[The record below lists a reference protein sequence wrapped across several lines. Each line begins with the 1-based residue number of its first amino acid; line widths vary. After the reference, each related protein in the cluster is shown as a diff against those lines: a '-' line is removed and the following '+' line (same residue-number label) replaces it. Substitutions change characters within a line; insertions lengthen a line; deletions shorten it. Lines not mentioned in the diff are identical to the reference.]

1 VIEVHGA
8 DSIPAP
14 RTNVVL
20 HRIGRDVQGPIDS
33 MLTDSRGSFHFRF
46 KADTSAI
53 FLLSARFAGIEYFS
67 PPVHTD
73 PALPDT
79 AMVVIVSDTSSSAP
93 VATGS
98 RHVVVSRPG
107 QSGGRAVLEIVVLE
121 NRGDRTRVAVDSLTP
136 SWSAPTPKGAV
147 GFQPGN
153 GDFSPEAMRFAHDS
167 VTLDAPI
174 APGEKRVIFSY
185 LLPTTENRITFP
197 ISDSIEVL
205 NLLVEEETADLKGV
219 LTPAD
224 TERIEGRVFRRWT
237 GSVVPGSKV
246 ELVFALSKAQWLL
259 PVLVAS
265 VGTAFLVG
273 FLILRQRAAPI
284 PARASGSDPLVDA
297 LARLDA
303 RYVGRETEVPAE
315 EWATY
320 VAERARLKRELEAH
334 LAAGGGSS

>member
-1 VIEVHGA
+1 MIQVRGS

-20 HRIGRDVQGPIDS
+20 HRIGRDAQGPIDS
-33 MLTDSRGSFHFRF
+33 TLTDSRGVFHFRF
-46 KADTSAI
+46 AADTSAI
-53 FLLSARFAGIEYFS
+53 FLMSARFAGIEYFS

-73 PALPDT
+73 PTLPDT
-79 AMVVIVSDTSSSAP
+79 AMILIVSDTSSSVS

-98 RHVVVSRPG
+98 RHIVVSRPS
-107 QSGGRAVLEIVVLE
+107 QSGGRAVLDIVVLE
-121 NRGDRTRVAVDSLTP
+121 NRTDRTRVAGDSLAS

-153 GDFSPEAMRFAHDS
+153 GDFSPEALRFSHDS
-167 VTLDAPI
+167 VALDAPI

-185 LLPTTENRITFP
+185 LLPTGENRVSFP
-197 ISDSIEVL
+197 ISDSIDVL
-205 NLLVEEETADLKGV
+205 NLLVEESTADMHGV

-246 ELVFALSKAQWLL
+246 ELVFAYNQAQWLL
-259 PVLVAS
+259 PVLVVF

-273 FLILRQRAAPI
+273 FLILRRRGAPT
-284 PARASGSDPLVDA
+284 PARVSLTDPLVDS

-303 RYVGRETEVPAE
+303 RYAGRASDIPAE

-334 LAAGGGSS
+334 LAGGGGST

>member
-1 VIEVHGA
+1 MEIV
-8 DSIPAP
+8 
-14 RTNVVL
+14 
-20 HRIGRDVQGPIDS
+20 
-33 MLTDSRGSFHFRF
+33 
-46 KADTSAI
+46 
-53 FLLSARFAGIEYFS
+53 
-67 PPVHTD
+67 
-73 PALPDT
+73 
-79 AMVVIVSDTSSSAP
+79 VSDTSSSVP
-93 VATGS
+93 GATGS

-121 NRGDRTRVAVDSLTP
+121 NRTDRTRVAGDSLGS

-174 APGEKRVIFSY
+174 APGEKRVIYSY
-185 LLPTTENRITFP
+185 LLPMAESRITFP
-197 ISDSIEVL
+197 IADSIDVL
-205 NLLVEEETADLKGV
+205 NLLVEEATADMKGV

-237 GSVVPGSKV
+237 GAVVPGSKV
-246 ELVFALSKAQWLL
+246 ELVFASSNAQWLL
-259 PVLVAS
+259 PVLVAF

-273 FLILRQRAAPI
+273 FLILRKRGAPV
-284 PARASGSDPLVDA
+284 PAPVPLTDPLVDA

-303 RYVGRETEVPAE
+303 RYAGREGEVSPE

-334 LAAGGGSS
+334 LAGGGGSS

>member
-1 VIEVHGA
+1 MRTDARGA
-8 DSIPAP
+8 
-14 RTNVVL
+14 
-20 HRIGRDVQGPIDS
+20 
-33 MLTDSRGSFHFRF
+33 FHFRF
-46 KADTSAI
+46 AADTSAI

-73 PALPDT
+73 STLPDT
-79 AMVVIVSDTSSSAP
+79 AMVLIVSDTSSSVP

-98 RHVVVSRPG
+98 RHVVVSQPG

-121 NRGDRTRVAVDSLTP
+121 NRSDRTRVAKDSLTS

-153 GDFSPEAMRFAHDS
+153 GDFSPEAIRFAHDS

-174 APGEKRVIFSY
+174 SPGEKRVIFSY
-185 LLPTTENRITFP
+185 LLPTAQNRVTFP
-197 ISDSIEVL
+197 VSDSIEVV
-205 NLLVEEETADLKGV
+205 NLLVEESTADMNGV

-237 GSVVPGSKV
+237 GSVIPGSKIEV
-246 ELVFALSKAQWLL
+246 VFASSNAQWLL
-259 PVLVAS
+259 PVLVAF

-273 FLILRQRAAPI
+273 FLILRRRSAPI
-284 PARASGSDPLVDA
+284 PARVSVSDPLVDA

-303 RYVGRETEVPAE
+303 RYAGREKDVSAE
-315 EWATY
+315 EWENY

-334 LAAGGGSS
+334 LAGGGG